1 MNASIRLLRQIL
13 ENQMNFCKILEFPRK
28 KALKTNKLTILK
40 QIGSAKTELL
50 IIMIRFFKISIA
62 KFFIVQKYMKSQ

>member
-40 QIGSAKTELL
+40 QIGSAKAEL
-50 IIMIRFFKISIA
+50 
-62 KFFIVQKYMKSQ
+62 